1 MISAYFEGLLESAL
15 IISAFYLAYVVFLST
30 EASFRQ
36 NRTFLLMGTL
46 LSMFFPF
53 INFSGPQSVQFQG
66 WIELKTIEVNISG
79 TQDFSEAN
87 SFTLLN
93 IFCAIYIIGVL
104 FFLAR
109 FFRQIFRISRF
120 YANSRI
126 QDEKQVKLVYTGK
139 RHPVFSF
146 LNMIFIDLE
155 SEKARGLDA
164 IIKHERIHVFQKH
177 SIDLLLFEL
186 LAIVQWLNPI
196 IWWYRYSIK
205 QNHEFLA
212 DSGVLKN
219 GYSMDN
225 YQELLLQNY
234 SALNLWLANS
244 FNHSLTFKRL
254 IMMKKNRSNRKS
266 LLKLLVILPVLF
278 TSVYFISCSKDDHL
292 VSDESN
298 NSIENKN
305 LLKSEQSS
313 TIPKESSDLEDIDDS
328 QIFFIVEEM
337 PQFTGGADGLRNFIA
352 SNVKY
357 PKAAAENGIEGKV
370 YVRFAV
376 DAEGEVRNV
385 SIARSVSPLL
395 DEEAIRVMKS
405 VPKFIPGKQNGK
417 NVAVWYTVPINFSLK

>member
-15 IISAFYLAYVVFLST
+15 IISVFYLAYVVFLST

-36 NRTFLLMGTL
+36 NRTFLLMGIL

-146 LNMIFIDLE
+146 LNMIFIDSE

-212 DSGVLKN
+212 DKGVLKN

-234 SALNLWLANS
+234 SALNFWLANS

-254 IMMKKNRSNRKS
+254 IMMKKNSSNRKS
-266 LLKLLVILPVLF
+266 LVKLLVILPVLF
-278 TSVYFISCSKDDHL
+278 TSVYFISCSKSEPVTDTNVNETKEVV
-292 VSDESN
+292 VSA
-298 NSIENKN
+298 KN
-305 LLKSEQSS
+305 AKFDASE
-313 TIPKESSDLEDIDDS
+313 KVYDK
-328 QIFFIVEEM
+328 VETM
-337 PQFTGGADGLRNFIA
+337 PEFPDGELGLRKFIA
-352 SNVKY
+352 INVKY
-357 PKAAAENGIEGKV
+357 PKEARENGIEGKV
-370 YVRFAV
+370 YVQFVV
-376 DAEGEVRNV
+376 DKTGKVVESKVV
-385 SIARSVSPLL
+385 RSVDPIL
-395 DEEAIRVMKS
+395 DAEAIRVINLLPDWK
-405 VPKFIPGKQNGK
+405 PAENNGEK
-417 NVAVWYTVPINFSLK
+417 VNVNFTIPINFKLS